1 MSASRRPPPR
11 FYAVCGLVCACLA
24 ARARRRKVSG
34 RTWQGLLAELV
45 LLTGMITRM
54 AEGARLHLH
63 LRHFCKDR
71 LQMSLDDQSSAVV
84 Y

>member
-1 MSASRRPPPR
+1 MSASHRPPPR
-11 FYAVCGLVCACLA
+11 FYVVCGLVCACLA

-71 LQMSLDDQSSAVV
+71 LQMSLDDLSLS
-84 Y
+84 

>member
-11 FYAVCGLVCACLA
+11 FYVVCGLVCACLA

-45 LLTGMITRM
+45 LLIGMITRM
-54 AEGARLHLH
+54 IGEAPLGLHP
-63 LRHFCKDR
+63 RHFCKDR
-71 LQMSLDDQSSAVV
+71 LQMSLDDLSLS
-84 Y
+84 